1 MTRTLSRLFSVGG
14 EVGGGE
20 SSGQNW
26 RDSAMLWLAKDVFA
40 DPRLRDHLP
49 WIDRTRLVHLYG

>member
-20 SSGQNW
+20 SSERNW
-26 RDSAMLWLAKDVFA
+26 RDSAMLWLTKDVFA
-40 DPRLRDHLP
+40 NRVCAIISH
-49 WIDRTRLVHLYG
+49 G